1 MPSDTST
8 RGRRV
13 APPVAAECRWQVC
26 LLGGVTA
33 SDGVQLIE
41 RFPSR
46 AVAAL
51 LARLALAPHR
61 AHPREELVDLL
72 WPGVALAVGRNRL
85 RQTLSTLKSLLEPP
99 GLPGAAV
106 IQADRLSVR
115 AVPGA
120 LACDALQFEQCVR
133 RGDEAQALALYRGE
147 LMPGYYDEWIGEER
161 QRLAALHDRLDGH
174 AASPSSAAAAMADG
188 PADPTPVPSL
198 SAQPGGA
205 PLPAYLTR
213 RFGAEIIQA
222 RLRAQVSGQRLVTLQ
237 GPGGSG
243 KTRLAVEVAQSLRER
258 AAWSA
263 DVAVAPAFDRVAFVP
278 LVACEDRVQFLQA
291 IARALQ
297 LPGAGA
303 DQIDHLAQALAGQR
317 VLLVLDNFE
326 QLVGRAEGAV
336 LELLTQLP
344 LLHLLV
350 TSRRSLGLDGECSLV
365 AEPLGLPPPDA
376 GVAEAASHAAVAL
389 FVDRARAV
397 RSDFHLGER
406 NHAAIVALVRA
417 LQGMPLAIELAA
429 SRVRS
434 FSPADMVSLLQAA
447 GADGANGAHLALLAR
462 GGPRGGH
469 DPRHASM
476 AQVIGWSWQLLDA
489 PAQRLMA
496 VLTLFAGDA
505 SVAGVAG
512 VLEKEAAPVAAR
524 LDDLVQHSLVRVVQA
539 EAGNAAGGPRF
550 SLVEPVREFVYAQ
563 MEADTARGLRQRL
576 RHWLIAWARSLGP
589 ATPPAL
595 VAAEMPT
602 VHAVLGGAAQSPQDA
617 WALALA
623 LRAHWDTDA
632 LPAALQSALEA
643 ALPALEPGA
652 VRADAL
658 ELLAYLRFESGFVP
672 QARAHADAAVL
683 AAGADPSRRARAL
696 ARRAWVDLAANR
708 DDQQTATQLQTLQ
721 AWLDEAQQLAVAC
734 GDAEAQAR
742 ALHQLA
748 VLASHHHQDW
758 VGAEALLAESQAL
771 WQGLGDRRKVNAR
784 LRNRAQCWL
793 HLGRVEA
800 ARASFEQCEQMARE
814 DGDWVGQIDSQLSL
828 ASLLGNQR
836 QWAASA
842 QVSRR
847 CVALCW
853 QRWHRHGLGYALWNL
868 PRILARLHQPE
879 PAMRLMA
886 FAAQFWETGFG
897 PLGRHD
903 QQYIRRVRTLVAAQ
917 VGTARAEALWAEGQG
932 LDVARA
938 VASALQP

>member
-1 MPSDTST
+1 MPTDTST

-13 APPVAAECRWQVC
+13 APPAAPECRWQVG

-33 SDGVQLIE
+33 GDGVQLIE

-61 AHPREELVDLL
+61 AHPREELVELL

-120 LACDALQFEQCVR
+120 LACDALQFERCA
-133 RGDEAQALALYRGE
+133 RGGDDAQALSLYRGE

-161 QRLAALHDRLDGH
+161 QRLAALHERLQGRTASPTTAAVAVAH
-174 AASPSSAAAAMADG
+174 AAGQEPMPQPVSSA
-188 PADPTPVPSL
+188 PAH
-198 SAQPGGA
+198 GA

-222 RLRAQVSGQRLVTLQ
+222 RLRAQVNCQRLVTLQ

-243 KTRLAVEVAQSLRER
+243 KTRLAVEVAQALRDHPAWPAD
-258 AAWSA
+258 AAA
-263 DVAVAPAFDRVAFVP
+263 APAFDRVAFVA
-278 LVACEDRVQFLQA
+278 LVTCEDRAQFLQA

-297 LPGAGA
+297 LPGGGA
-303 DQIDHLAQALAGQR
+303 DQIDLLAQALADQR

-336 LELLTQLP
+336 LELLTRLP

-350 TSRRSLGLDGECSLV
+350 TSRRSLGLDGECSLA

-434 FSPADMVSLLQAA
+434 FSPADMVSLLTAA
-447 GADGANGAHLALLAR
+447 DAPGPHLALLAR

-489 PAQRLMA
+489 SAQRLMA

-505 SVAGVAG
+505 PVAGVAG
-512 VLEKEAAPVAAR
+512 VLGEAPAAVAAR
-524 LDDLVQHSLVRVVQA
+524 LDDLVQHSLVRVVPA
-539 EAGNAAGGPRF
+539 KAGCTGQGPRF
-550 SLVEPVREFVYAQ
+550 GLVEPVREFVNAQ
-563 MEADTARGLRQRL
+563 IDTETARGLRVHL

-589 ATPPAL
+589 ATPPAR

-602 VHAVLGGAAQSPQDA
+602 VHAVLAGALEAPQEA

-623 LRAHWDTDA
+623 LRAYWDTDA

-652 VRADAL
+652 LRADAL

-672 QARAHADAAVL
+672 QARAHADAGLL
-683 AAGADPSRRARAL
+683 AAGADASRRARAL

-708 DDQQTATQLQTLQ
+708 DDQQAAIQLQPVQ
-721 AWLDEAQQLAVAC
+721 AWLGEALQLAVAC

-742 ALHQLA
+742 TLHQLA

-758 VGAEALLAESQAL
+758 VGAEALLAQSQAL

-793 HLGRVEA
+793 HLGRVDA

-868 PRILARLHQPE
+868 PRILARQRRPE

-903 QQYIRRVRTLVAAQ
+903 QQYIRRVRALVTAQ
-917 VGTARAEALWAEGQG
+917 VGAARAQALWAEGQG